1 MDADYG
7 QHYRELYRRHWWW
20 RAREKILVR
29 TLSALDLPPAC
40 RILDV
45 GCGDALTFPVL
56 ERFGS
61 VEGIETDQRLLDP
74 DNPRRS
80 RVHTDPLGHPRYSG
94 WQFDLVTALD
104 VLEHL
109 EDDHA
114 ALRQLL
120 RLLKPGGR
128 LLLTVPA
135 SMALWDQH
143 DEINQHFRRYSSA
156 MLRQLLPADVE
167 VMQLR
172 YLFQSLYPLKWT
184 VARINRLRPQ
194 NQLAQHKIPG
204 SWASAA
210 MTAWCS
216 LEDRLLAPF
225 RLPFGSSLLA
235 LVQLRMPASDLPSHP
250 R

>member
-20 RAREKILVR
+20 RAREQILLR
-29 TLSALDLPPAC
+29 TLSALDLPPAS

-80 RVHTDPLGHPRYSG
+80 RVHTDPLGHPRYSRR
-94 WQFDLVTALD
+94 QFDLVTALD

-109 EDDHA
+109 EDDRA
-114 ALRQLL
+114 GLRQML

-143 DEINQHFRRYSSA
+143 DEINQHFRRYSA
-156 MLRQLLPADVE
+156 ATLRQLLPADVE

-172 YLFQSLYPLKWT
+172 YLFQGLYPLKWM
-184 VARINRLRPQ
+184 VARINRLRPN
-194 NQLAQHKIPG
+194 NQLAQHNIPRPWV
-204 SWASAA
+204 SN
-210 MTAWCS
+210 MITAWCS
-216 LEDRLLAPF
+216 LEDRLLSPLRF
-225 RLPFGSSLLA
+225 PFGTSLLA
-235 LVQLRMPASDLPSHP
+235 LIRLRESESDMSGNQQ
-250 R
+250 